1 MTILKKRLLGA
12 LCALA
17 FAAPAFAVNQQAVA
31 ETTKPVAETNK
42 PVAETAAKVSDDVV
56 KIVVMNDQS
65 SAYSDTS
72 GQGSVVAAQLAI
84 DDAGGKAAGKPVELI
99 TVDHRLKVDV
109 ALAHAR
115 KLIDQDKVDAFVDF
129 ANSGV
134 SLAVQD
140 LAREKNRVAL
150 HVGSAHADLYGKAC
164 SPTGALWLYD
174 SYSLAKGLA
183 KAVLDDK
190 HKKWFL
196 LTADY
201 AFGHAMQDD
210 MTRTLKQDGA
220 QIVGAV
226 RAPIATADYSSFLMQ
241 AMGVDAQVLA
251 LLNAGADT
259 TNSIKQA
266 AEFGVTSKGT
276 KLAVPIFTIVNAHG
290 IGLEMAQG
298 TTFLAGYY
306 WDADDASRAFAKRF
320 EEKMKRPPTHAQAA
334 VYSAVRH
341 YLKGV
346 DAANTDDAKAVMAKM
361 RELPINDFMTKNGK
375 LREDGRVI
383 RDMLLLEVKSPA
395 ESKSEWD
402 LAKVIRSIPG
412 DEMIRP
418 MNEGGCNLVK

>member
-1 MTILKKRLLGA
+1 MKTFKQRLLGA
-12 LCALA
+12 LCACA
-17 FAAPAFAVNQQAVA
+17 FTAPAFMANQ
-31 ETTKPVAETNK
+31 
-42 PVAETAAKVSDDVV
+42 AAAQVSDDAI
-56 KIVVMNDQS
+56 KIAVMNDQS

-72 GQGSVVAAQLAI
+72 GRGSVVAAQLAI
-84 DDAGGKAAGKPVELI
+84 DDAGARAAGKPVELI
-99 TVDHRLKVDV
+99 SVDHRLKVDV

-115 KLIDQDKVDAFVDF
+115 KLIDQDKVDVFVDF

-140 LAREKNRVAL
+140 LTREKNRVAL

-183 KAVLDDK
+183 KSVMDDK

-220 QIVGAV
+220 EIVGAV
-226 RAPIATADYSSFLMQ
+226 RAPLATADYSSFLMQ
-241 AMGVDAQVLA
+241 AMGLDTQVLA

-259 TNSIKQA
+259 TNAIKQA
-266 AEFGVTSKGT
+266 AEFGVTSKGV

-290 IGLEMAQG
+290 IGAELAQG

-306 WDADDASRAFAKRF
+306 WDADDASRAFSKRF
-320 EEKMKRPPTHAQAA
+320 EAQMKRPPTHAQAA
-334 VYSAVRH
+334 VYSAVSH
-341 YLKGV
+341 YLKAV
-346 DAANTDDAKAVMAKM
+346 DGANTDEAKAVMAKM

-383 RDMLLLEVKSPA
+383 RDMLLLEVKAPGDV
-395 ESKSEWD
+395 KSEWD

-418 MNEGGCNLVK
+418 VNEGGCVLVK